1 MARSFKTASTLAL
14 LFASCVAGAAGEHW
28 SAPPAAAKRQNPV
41 ASSEASIEE
50 GKRLFK
56 QNCAV
61 CHGPAG
67 HGDGPAAAS
76 LKPHPA
82 DLAMMAGH
90 HPDGDL
96 ARKIANGRGA
106 MPSWKGSL
114 SDQQIWVLVN
124 YIKSLGAAE
133 AQPQGTGQHHHH

>member
-1 MARSFKTASTLAL
+1 MTGSFKTAGMLAL
-14 LFASCVAGAAGEHW
+14 LFAASAAGAAGEHW
-28 SAPPAAAKRQNPV
+28 NAPPTAAKRRNPV
-41 ASSEASIEE
+41 ASNAASIEQ
-50 GKRLFK
+50 GKQLFK

-67 HGDGPAAAS
+67 RGDGPAAAS
-76 LKPHPA
+76 LKPQPA

-96 ARKIANGRGA
+96 AWKIANGRGA

-114 SDQQIWVLVN
+114 SDEQIWVLVN
-124 YIKSLGAAE
+124 YIKTLNATPGE
-133 AQPQGTGQHHHH
+133 RHDMEHHHH

>member
-28 SAPPAAAKRQNPV
+28 SAPSAAAKRRNPV
-41 ASSEASIEE
+41 PFDAASIEQ
-50 GKRLFK
+50 GKQLFK
-56 QNCAV
+56 QNCVV
-61 CHGPAG
+61 CHGSAG
-67 HGDGPAAAS
+67 HGDGPGAAS
-76 LKPHPA
+76 LKPQPA

-96 ARKIANGRGA
+96 AWKIANGRGA
-106 MPSWKGSL
+106 MPSWKASL
-114 SDQQIWVLVN
+114 SDQQIWNLVN
-124 YIKSLGAAE
+124 YLKSLGAAQ